1 MVGCP
6 TYVQS
11 PDRRDTQWRTQEK
24 NSQIEKAWNSL
35 FQSKRL
41 NISGVA
47 NSCFKWKL
55 VNTQLIQKQQWIHV
69 FIIYFLKNDCRQVLT
84 EPTLPVLLA
93 FKYYLRFK
101 YWNQT
106 KFNWMVKLFQTWPNV
121 VRFSDETAKRQ
132 RLIFSLQMALL
143 SIIWPSSW
151 LHIPPKPPQWGRIS
165 LETVC
170 QIPVWGCG
178 RRRGE
183 APKDLLGSS
192 RSCETKGTLWH
203 WLTHPRKHDFLS
215 RQIQHPPHNEQ
226 LTSQN
231 WKLKVPF

>member
-1 MVGCP
+1 METGKCP
-6 TYVQS
+6 V
-11 PDRRDTQWRTQEK
+11 
-24 NSQIEKAWNSL
+24 NSEGTMNS
-35 FQSKRL
+35 F
-41 NISGVA
+41 IYYF
-47 NSCFKWKL
+47 FK
-55 VNTQLIQKQQWIHV
+55 
-69 FIIYFLKNDCRQVLT
+69 KNDCRQVLT

-151 LHIPPKPPQWGRIS
+151 LRIPPKPPLWGRIS

-178 RRRGE
+178 RRRGA

-192 RSCETKGTLWH
+192 RDFETKGTLWH

-231 WKLKVPF
+231 RKLKVPF

>member
-6 TYVQS
+6 AYIQS
-11 PDRRDTQWRTQEK
+11 ADQRHTQTQ
-24 NSQIEKAWNSL
+24 NSQIEQARNSL
-35 FQSKRL
+35 FLSKRL
-41 NISGVA
+41 TLSGVA

-55 VNTQLIQKQQWIHV
+55 VNAQWIQKEQWIHL
-69 FIIYFLKNDCRQVLT
+69 FIISLKRMTADKLLT

-93 FKYYLRFK
+93 FKDYLRFK

-106 KFNWMVKLFQTWPNV
+106 KFNWMAKLFQTWPNV

-132 RLIFSLQMALL
+132 RLTFSLQMALL

-151 LHIPPKPPQWGRIS
+151 LRIPPKPPQRGRIS

-170 QIPVWGCG
+170 QIPVWGCR
-178 RRRGE
+178 RRRGA

-192 RSCETKGTLWH
+192 RSSETKGTLCH

-231 WKLKVPF
+231 RKLKVPF